1 MCGNEKKTQP
11 IRVHVGESLEMALH
25 RLAAAD
31 ERSLSDYIERVLRFH
46 VFGHGANIAPS
57 AENE

>member
-1 MCGNEKKTQP
+1 MCNNEKKTQP
-11 IRVHVGESLEMALH
+11 IRVHVGESLEVALH

-46 VFGHGANIAPS
+46 VCGHGGSVAPG